1 MRIVSGTHKGRR
13 FTPPKGLPVR
23 PTTDFAKEGLF
34 NVLRNFTDIENA
46 KVLDLC
52 AGTGNMTFEFASR
65 GALSVLAVDQHFG
78 CIKFVKKTAD
88 QLDLKSITA
97 IKTDVFKFISKLNG
111 SYDIIFAD
119 PPYGLEETNN
129 LPSTIFAKGLLS
141 ENGLLIVEH
150 GRETNFEDHE
160 YFCAS
165 RKFGN
170 VNFSF
175 FEESSES

>member
-34 NVLRNFTDIENA
+34 NVLRSFVDIEQA
-46 KVLDLC
+46 RVLDLC

-65 GALSVLAVDQHFG
+65 GASSVLAVDQHFG
-78 CIKFVKKTAD
+78 CIKFIKKTAD
-88 QLDLKSITA
+88 ELNLNSITA
-97 IKTDVFKFISKLNG
+97 IKADVFKFISKLNG

-119 PPYGLEETNN
+119 PPYGLEETNS
-129 LPSTIFAKGLLS
+129 LPTSIFKQNVLN
-141 ENGLLIVEH
+141 EDGLLIVEH

-160 YFCAS
+160 HFYSS

-170 VNFSF
+170 VNFAF
-175 FEESSES
+175 FKNSN